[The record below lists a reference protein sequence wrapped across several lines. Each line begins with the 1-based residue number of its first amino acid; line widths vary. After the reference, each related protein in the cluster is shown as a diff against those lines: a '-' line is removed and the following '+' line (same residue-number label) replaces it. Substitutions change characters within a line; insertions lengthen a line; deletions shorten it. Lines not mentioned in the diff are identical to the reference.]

1 MKAQEDQVLNFFH
14 HYPYCTAKI
23 TETCLIKQGL
33 SRDEIDGAIQTLL
46 KRGEL
51 RQPRADCLV
60 RYLSQ
65 IGDYSPL
72 YYEHKEEYGNVPFN
86 TMLCGVPFVDK
97 FAEGFHKHTWHVVPW
112 GPGTFYLSC
121 ERCGAYVKSWKGLPA
136 ALSNVL
142 EAASR
147 LNGIAPADIH
157 AAVASMNLD
166 AGTSWDL
173 FAVMDTILRYNA
185 GMPEHPGNNFSGMT
199 KCPKCG
205 TLVSPPMKKWTMVGR
220 PDKAGKR
227 VQLEIGLFDCS
238 RCKRSF
244 RGIVSKKTN
253 GKKVIKS
260 KILRK
265 LVTLYQDSEKLEKLP
280 RSTQV
285 QYKFVIDALSSLGQ
299 KSV

>member
-1 MKAQEDQVLNFFH
+1 MQAQEDQVLNFFD

-23 TETCLIKQGL
+23 TETYLIKQGL
-33 SRDEIDGAIQTLL
+33 SRGEIDGAIQTLL

-51 RQPRADCLV
+51 RQPRADCLA
-60 RYLSQ
+60 RYLPQ
-65 IGDYSPL
+65 IGDYSPT
-72 YYEHKEEYGNVPFN
+72 YYEHKEQYGNVPFN
-86 TMLCGVPFVDK
+86 SILGGILIVDR
-97 FAEGFHKHTWHVVPW
+97 FAEGFHKHTWHIVPY
-112 GPGTFYLSC
+112 GPGTFTLLC
-121 ERCGAYVKSWKGLPA
+121 DCFTYVKAWKGLPA

-147 LNGIAPADIH
+147 LNGIASADIH

-185 GMPEHPGNNFSGMT
+185 GMSEHPGNNFSGMA

-238 RCKRSF
+238 RCKKSF
-244 RGIVSKKTN
+244 RGIVRKMTN

-285 QYKFVIDALSSLGQ
+285 QYKFVIDALSSLR
-299 KSV
+299 